1 MSLRNI
7 HSDIKEIIKEAIAK
21 KDYQKVM
28 AILNKLF
35 SPSLSQNN
43 EIDGIFFKDV
53 KQIVKTKE
61 DLENILLST
70 KVVFE
75 NKEVSEYIQKHFIVL
90 SLDVQKD
97 TLPDGFNFPGIP
109 AFFFLDENAKEK
121 NKITGGDK
129 ADKFLKSLK
138 ALK

>member
-1 MSLRNI
+1 MRYLILIFALGISLI
-7 HSDIKEIIKEAIAK
+7 ASDLQFEHDFNTALQKAK
-21 KDYQKVM
+21 KQKKEVM
-28 AILNKLF
+28 MMYSAPWCPECNYM
-35 SPSLSQNN
+35 
-43 EIDGIFFKDV
+43 
-53 KQIVKTKE
+53 KE
-61 DLENILLST
+61 
-70 KVVFE
+70 VVFK

-121 NKITGGDK
+121 NKIIGGDK

>member
-1 MSLRNI
+1 MKYL
-7 HSDIKEIIKEAIAK
+7 IIMITFGIALIAGELQFEHDFHK
-21 KDYQKVM
+21 ALQK
-28 AILNKLF
+28 AK
-35 SPSLSQNN
+35 SQN
-43 EIDGIFFKDV
+43 
-53 KQIVKTKE
+53 KE
-61 DLENILLST
+61 VMMMYSATWCPECNYM
-70 KVVFE
+70 KEVVFK
-75 NKEVSEYIQKHFIVL
+75 NKEVSEYIQKHFIVP

-121 NKITGGDK
+121 NKIIGGDK

>member
-1 MSLRNI
+1 MRYLILIFALGISLI
-7 HSDIKEIIKEAIAK
+7 ASDLQFEHDFNTALQKAKNEKKEVMMMYSAPWCPECNYMKE
-21 KDYQKVM
+21 
-28 AILNKLF
+28 
-35 SPSLSQNN
+35 
-43 EIDGIFFKDV
+43 
-53 KQIVKTKE
+53 
-61 DLENILLST
+61 
-70 KVVFE
+70 VVFK

-90 SLDVQKD
+90 SLDIQKD

-121 NKITGGDK
+121 NKIIGGDK

>member
-1 MSLRNI
+1 MRYLILIFALGISLI
-7 HSDIKEIIKEAIAK
+7 ASDLQFEHDFNTALQKAKNQKKEVMMMYSAPWCPECNYMKE
-21 KDYQKVM
+21 
-28 AILNKLF
+28 
-35 SPSLSQNN
+35 
-43 EIDGIFFKDV
+43 
-53 KQIVKTKE
+53 
-61 DLENILLST
+61 
-70 KVVFE
+70 VVFK
-75 NKEVSEYIQKHFIVL
+75 NKEVAAYIQKHFIVL

-121 NKITGGDK
+121 NKIIGGDK

>member
-1 MSLRNI
+1 MRYLILIFALGISLI
-7 HSDIKEIIKEAIAK
+7 ASDLQFEHDFNTALQKAKNEKKEVMMMYSAPWCPECNYMKE
-21 KDYQKVM
+21 
-28 AILNKLF
+28 
-35 SPSLSQNN
+35 
-43 EIDGIFFKDV
+43 
-53 KQIVKTKE
+53 
-61 DLENILLST
+61 
-70 KVVFE
+70 VVFK

-121 NKITGGDK
+121 NKIIGGDK